1 MLANIPYK
9 VFFPALWSWIFGA
22 NVGTAPPGE
31 SSLEGV
37 SQSPVV
43 THPLVEQPALAQIGI
58 DAAAQGD
65 AARAAPKLPVSSEVL
80 RTSLSILASLLGQSP
95 SRPFALEAVAER
107 PRPSSGRASS
117 GRCLPPS
124 LSGWT

>member
-1 MLANIPYK
+1 MMLATIPYK

-22 NVGTAPPGE
+22 NVGTAQPGE
-31 SSLEGV
+31 SSHI
-37 SQSPVV
+37 V

-65 AARAAPKLPVSSEVL
+65 AARATPKLPVSSEVL
-80 RTSLSILASLLGQSP
+80 RTSLSILAGLLGQSP